1 MFGKGTFKWGGCLI
15 GKQEVIMVLL
25 IIGAVM
31 TLYMGDVKVRRNGD
45 VLDPIL
51 NMELS
56 EGDTVIT
63 GSGAKA
69 EIMEKD
75 SSVIVLNENTI
86 FTIVEERT
94 RRRFFLS
101 WGSIWAK
108 VKKLAGWNF
117 QIESPATVAGVRGT
131 EFFVC
136 FTDDSS
142 QVGVVE
148 GKVDVLDKKEGRH
161 YLLDKMK
168 QYKRVKKRVIIRKLK
183 KINRW
188 AEWKKKDLDHVIK
201 LAERGNL
208 QATIIAEA
216 LSKRIN
222 SPDALQRIKA
232 LRTEQNRGTEGKL
245 MRIVLRIRALEADV
259 SLMERKVRRIGSGMG
274 RLKNLI
280 GSGKFKLARTIASEL
295 ENRISASIPETFEI
309 EARAKRISQDLRLL
323 LKELKSID
331 DPKVKARVK
340 KEIMKNIKRVSV
352 ARARIRSQRKRLE
365 RFRNL
370 LNKLKKGIKP

>member
-31 TLYMGDVKVRRNGD
+31 TLYMGDVKIRRNGD
-45 VLDPIL
+45 VLDPVL

-75 SSVIVLNENTI
+75 SSVIVLNENTT

-201 LAERGNL
+201 LGERGNL

-309 EARAKRISQDLRLL
+309 EAKAKRISQDLRLL

>member
-1 MFGKGTFKWGGCLI
+1 
-15 GKQEVIMVLL
+15 MVLL

-31 TLYMGDVKVRRNGD
+31 TLYMGDVKVRRNGE
-45 VLDPIL
+45 VLDPVL

-56 EGDTVIT
+56 EGDTIIT

-75 SSVIVLNENTI
+75 SSVIVLNENTT
-86 FTIVEERT
+86 FTIIEEKT
-94 RRRFFLS
+94 QRRFFLS
-101 WGSIWAK
+101 WGSVWAK

-117 QIESPATVAGVRGT
+117 QIESPVTVAGVRGT

-161 YLLDKMK
+161 YFLDKMK
-168 QYKRVKKRVIIRKLK
+168 LYKRAKKRVIIRKLK

-245 MRIVLRIRALEADV
+245 MRIVFRIRALEADV
-259 SLMERKVRRIGSGMG
+259 SLMERKVRRIGSGIG

-280 GSGKFKLARTIASEL
+280 GFGKFKLARMVASEL
-295 ENRISASIPETFEI
+295 ESRVSASFPETFEL

-323 LKELKSID
+323 LKELKNID
-331 DPKVKARVK
+331 DPKVKTRVK
-340 KEIMKNIKRVSV
+340 KEIMKNLKRVSV
-352 ARARIRSQRKRLE
+352 ARTRVRSQRTRLE
-365 RFRNL
+365 RYRNL

>member
-1 MFGKGTFKWGGCLI
+1 
-15 GKQEVIMVLL
+15 MVLL

-31 TLYMGDVKVRRNGD
+31 TLYMGDVKIRRNGD
-45 VLDPIL
+45 VLDPVL

-75 SSVIVLNENTI
+75 SSVIVLNENTT
-86 FTIVEERT
+86 FTIVEERI

-101 WGSIWAK
+101 WGSVWAK

-117 QIESPATVAGVRGT
+117 QIESPVTVAGVRGT

-148 GKVDVLDKKEGRH
+148 GKVDVFDKKEGKH
-161 YLLDKMK
+161 YFLGKMEL
-168 QYKRVKKRVIIRKLK
+168 YERSKKRGIIRKIK

-201 LAERGNL
+201 LAEKGNL
-208 QATIIAEA
+208 QATFIAEA
-216 LSKRIN
+216 LSKKID

-232 LRTEQNRGTEGKL
+232 LKAEQIMGTEGKL
-245 MRIVLRIRALEADV
+245 MRTVFRIRALEADV
-259 SLMERKVRRIGSGMG
+259 SLMGRKVRRIGSGME

-280 GSGKFKLARTIASEL
+280 GSGKFKLARTVASEL
-295 ENRISASIPETFEI
+295 GNRISVSLPETFEI
-309 EARAKRISQDLRLL
+309 EARSKRISQDLRLL
-323 LKELKSID
+323 LNELKSID
-331 DPKVKARVK
+331 DPKVKTRVK
-340 KEIMKNIKRVSV
+340 KEIMKNIKRASV

-370 LNKLKKGIKP
+370 LNKLKKSIKP